1 MTTINISNARAQL
14 FKLADSCI
22 KYNDVVNINT
32 KDGNVVMMSE
42 DEYGGLL
49 ETLYLCGKKG
59 GRESRLAERAVPT
72 SELGE
77 MTWDGWVSDSFDE
90 TSKEVS

>member
-1 MTTINISNARAQL
+1 MMTTINISNARAQL

-49 ETLYLCGKKG
+49 ETLYLCGQKG
-59 GRESRLAERAVPT
+59 VRESILAERSVPT
-72 SELGE
+72 SELE
-77 MTWDGWVSDSFDE
+77 ELTWDE
-90 TSKEVS
+90 